1 MIENNN
7 NGHNDQSQMW
17 NGGTIDLQGIAS
29 FARLVELVG
38 QELGTTPGKMHGLL
52 PGGPAAFEELVGEI
66 VVHGQGFQRHLIFK
80 ARPGATLN
88 LQFYCSW
95 MNPGG
100 DAAYDT
106 TNGIESHFFL
116 NSTVEEILPQGRAL
130 ARYIEDVFRI
140 LDSMVTLG
148 QTGRV
153 PNMAIPSSDI
163 EAFEA
168 TQMDSLVRNFS
179 TTTTTTR

>member
-1 MIENNN
+1 
-7 NGHNDQSQMW
+7 MW
-17 NGGTIDLQGIAS
+17 NGGTIDLQGVAS
-29 FARLVELVG
+29 FARLVELVA
-38 QELGTTPGKMHGLL
+38 QELGTAPGKMHGLL
-52 PGGPAAFEELVGEI
+52 PGGPSSFEELVGEI

-95 MNPGG
+95 MGQGSDSN
-100 DAAYDT
+100 YDT
-106 TNGIESHFFL
+106 ATGIESHFFL

-148 QTGRV
+148 QGARV
-153 PNMAIPSSDI
+153 PSMSIQSSDI

-168 TQMDSLVRNFS
+168 TQADSLVRNLAI
-179 TTTTTTR
+179 R